1 MQPDNVYGRVK
12 PDMNKS
18 GRVIT
23 ILAVLLALLSAVGC
37 EKLRARDQLNKG
49 VQSYKNARY
58 EESIEHFKN
67 AVQLDPSL
75 INARLYLAT
84 AYAQQYIPGADSPDN
99 NKFAEQAIDEFKK
112 VLDANPPKEQQIHS
126 LKGIASLYFNMK
138 KMDQS
143 KQYYQKVADLD
154 PNDPETYYSIAVID
168 WTQAYEPRLAARA
181 KLGLKPT
188 DMTIDKKTCADLLKA
203 IKATNQAP
211 VEDGIAKLQKAI
223 ELRPDYDDAMAYL
236 NLMYRERADLECDN
250 PDARKDDL
258 KKAEDMVDRTM
269 ATKKAKAEK
278 AGPSGIVTT
287 ETPAK

>member
-1 MQPDNVYGRVK
+1 
-12 PDMNKS
+12 MNKS
-18 GRVIT
+18 GRVLT

-37 EKLRARDQLNKG
+37 EKLKARDQLNKG

-58 EESIEHFKN
+58 EEAIEHFKN

-75 INARLYLAT
+75 TNARLYLAT
-84 AYAQQYIPGADSPDN
+84 AYAQQYIPGADSPEN
-99 NKFAEQAIDEFKK
+99 NQYAEQAIEEFKK
-112 VLDANPPKEQQIHS
+112 VLDTNPPKEQQIHS
-126 LKGIASLYFNMK
+126 MK
-138 KMDQS
+138 KMDLA

-154 PNDPETYYSIAVID
+154 PNDPEVYYSIAVID
-168 WTQAYEPRLAARA
+168 WTQAYQPRLEARA

-188 DMTIDKKTCADLLKA
+188 DDIKDKKTCADLLKA
-203 IKATNQAP
+203 IKEVNQGV
-211 VEDGIAKLQKAI
+211 VEDGIAKLQKSI

-250 PDARKDDL
+250 PDARKADL
-258 KKAEDMVDRTM
+258 KSADDWVDKTM

-278 AGPSGIVTT
+278 AGPTGIVTT